1 MPNSYVLLPQFN
13 QGDKGKDWNDVFV
26 DKGIDEFKRQL
37 KEQLSVI
44 NPQQAIKPQDQE
56 RQPNQAVLTNPLDPD
71 VIRQNF
77 PTMSDDNMK
86 MIQVWRVEMPVVIP
100 TSPVIKS

>member
-1 MPNSYVLLPQFN
+1 M
-13 QGDKGKDWNDVFV
+13 
-26 DKGIDEFKRQL
+26 
-37 KEQLSVI
+37 SVI

-86 MIQVWRVEMPVVIP
+86 MIQV
-100 TSPVIKS
+100 